1 MLHLRKRGHLRFV
14 NVSIVRRMT
23 MDRIVRSAIGIAVAI
38 GTSGL
43 MFAATL
49 A

>member
-1 MLHLRKRGHLRFV
+1 
-14 NVSIVRRMT
+14 

-43 MFAATL
+43 MFAVTL

>member
-1 MLHLRKRGHLRFV
+1 MRTYNEAGV
-14 NVSIVRRMT
+14 II
-23 MDRIVRSAIGIAVAI
+23 MDRIVRNAISLAVAI